1 MASDRVAPWP
11 ASLSTERLAL
21 RPIAPEDVPAISRL
35 WTDPV
40 VRRYLGGPVAADV
53 RARREATCVGADA
66 IFCVQRQSDG
76 CVIGM
81 VIVDPVT
88 DRGGHA
94 EVSYQLLPEYWGNGY
109 AREAVGAAVA
119 WALEEITPAP
129 PVVVAV
135 TQEANY
141 RSRQLLESIGM
152 TLVDRFIEF
161 DAGQTM
167 YSVGRAGLRLAPSG
181 ARGNPQRII
190 G

>member
-1 MASDRVAPWP
+1 MASGRVAPWP
-11 ASLSTERLAL
+11 VSLSTERLVL
-21 RPIAPEDVPAISRL
+21 RPVAPEDVPAISRL

-40 VRRYLGGPVAADV
+40 VRQYLGGPVAADV
-53 RARREATCVGADA
+53 LARREVACVGADA

-81 VIVDPVT
+81 VSVDPVT
-88 DRGGHA
+88 DRGGQA

-109 AREAVGAAVA
+109 AREAVSAAVA

-129 PVVVAV
+129 PVVVAD
-135 TQEANY
+135 TQEAND

-161 DAGQTM
+161 DAQQAM
-167 YSVGRAGLRLAPSG
+167 YSVGRAGLRLAPG
-181 ARGNPQRII
+181 RAGGDAHRNP